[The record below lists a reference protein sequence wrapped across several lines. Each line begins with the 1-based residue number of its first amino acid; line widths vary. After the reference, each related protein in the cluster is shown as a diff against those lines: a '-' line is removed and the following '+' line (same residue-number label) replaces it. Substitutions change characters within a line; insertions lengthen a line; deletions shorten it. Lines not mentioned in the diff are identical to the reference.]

1 MKFLI
6 ELFFSPFVGLYISPC
21 CHLFCVN
28 KNLQEVQSTPSIIN
42 YIEFLDHLTTTT
54 AARASHRRA
63 ATLPELP
70 YPHHPFLCRDPCT
83 ILLIFVPP
91 NRKKNTNSKLCRSTT
106 LQCMENKFRFFVAS
120 EISKIRNFMDKL
132 IILKYFLQKNHM
144 GWRSPWI
151 CSIYSLRSVDF

>member
-6 ELFFSPFVGLYISPC
+6 ELFFSPFVGLYISLC

-151 CSIYSLRSVDF
+151 NLFHLLS